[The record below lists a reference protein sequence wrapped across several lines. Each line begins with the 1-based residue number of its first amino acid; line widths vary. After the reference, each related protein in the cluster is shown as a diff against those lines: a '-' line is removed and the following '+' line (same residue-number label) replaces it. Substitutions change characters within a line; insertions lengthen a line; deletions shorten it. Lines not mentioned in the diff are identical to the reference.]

1 MDANTVPDTP
11 QPEKEKS
18 APDASNML
26 KIGRNIVRERFFF
39 FLLLLLL
46 LFLSLLLIW
55 PHMTAILT
63 AIALVVIVKPLYKWV
78 FEKKWVGGNPNR
90 ATAVTIL
97 TFLFLIAIP
106 VLLFIWVAYNQSTTL
121 LTDPLTEEAMTVDVL
136 ADGVNTFLDALSEQ
150 GDDNFNRDD
159 AINSIQ
165 EAVAAFTDWLA
176 NILIGLAGW
185 SVQFFTSAVI
195 VLVIMMVMLS
205 RFKRPEQ
212 DQMAVLIPFPPDIT
226 KLYLDKI
233 KLMIMAMFKGTFLL
247 AILEGAAMGVVLFIA
262 GVPYVFFLTI
272 LSMFLALLPMIG
284 ISLVAWPIGI
294 ILILDGQ
301 VWQGVF
307 VIGAFLL
314 LVANIDTVLRP
325 VLVPKGAYLNPA
337 LMMLSVFGGLSLM
350 GFIGLIYGPVIMILL
365 VTSLEVYA
373 KYIMRSDLEPFLA
386 EDGSLDMEKLGL
398 RETAEEER
406 AGSALNVMQRIAK
419 RFSGKQGTDNKTEDN
434 KTEQEILR

>member
-1 MDANTVPDTP
+1 MDVTAAPDTT
-11 QPEKEKS
+11 QPKKDS
-18 APDASNML
+18 HTPNASNVL
-26 KIGRNIVRERFFF
+26 QIGRNIVQERFFF

-63 AIALVVIVKPLYKWV
+63 AIALVVIVKPLYNWV
-78 FEKKWVGGNPNR
+78 FKKKWIGGNPNR
-90 ATAVTIL
+90 TTAVTII
-97 TFLFLIAIP
+97 TFLFLIALP
-106 VLLFIWVAYNQSTTL
+106 VLFFVWIAYNQATTL
-121 LTDPLTEEAMTVDVL
+121 LANPFTESDVTVGVL
-136 ADGVNTFLDALSEQ
+136 ADGIDTFLEAVAEQ
-150 GDDNFNRDD
+150 GDDSFNRDD
-159 AINSIQ
+159 ILNNLQETIAIFTNWL
-165 EAVAAFTDWLA
+165 AAAF
-176 NILIGLAGW
+176 IGLAGW
-185 SVQFFTSAVI
+185 LVQFFTSAVI

-205 RFKRPEQ
+205 RFKTPDQ
-212 DQMAVLIPFPPDIT
+212 DQMAGLIPFPPDIT

-233 KLMIMAMFKGTFLL
+233 ELMIMAMFKGTFLL
-247 AILEGAAMGVVLFIA
+247 AILEGAAMGVVLLIA
-262 GVPYVFFLTI
+262 GVPYVFLLTV

-365 VTSLEVYA
+365 VTSLEVYT

-386 EDGSLDMEKLGL
+386 EDGSLNMEKLGL
-398 RETAEEER
+398 REDVEEEQ
-406 AGSALNVMQRIAK
+406 AGSALNVVQRMAQ
-419 RFSGKQGTDNKTEDN
+419 RFSGKQDK
-434 KTEQEILR
+434 

>member
-97 TFLFLIAIP
+97 TFLFLIALP

-212 DQMAVLIPFPPDIT
+212 NQMAALIPFPPDIT
-226 KLYLDKI
+226 ELYLDKI

-307 VIGAFLL
+307 VIAVFLL
-314 LVANIDTVLRP
+314 VVTNIDTVLRP
-325 VLVPKGAYLNPA
+325 VLVPKAAYLNPA

-434 KTEQEILR
+434 KTEQEIL